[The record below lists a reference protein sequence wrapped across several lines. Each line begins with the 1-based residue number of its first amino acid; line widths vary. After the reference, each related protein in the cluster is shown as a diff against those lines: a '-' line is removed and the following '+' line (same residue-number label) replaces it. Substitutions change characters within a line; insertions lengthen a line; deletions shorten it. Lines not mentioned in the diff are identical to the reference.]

1 MGEAGRSY
9 LEGRFVALHGP
20 HVYHPWSRE
29 SYYESHYLHCGC
41 KWLIKLISLLARRAY
56 SHIKIH
62 SKGTKNHF
70 WRIFLFQSQYDINT
84 TKWMWTLSVQEFKD
98 ENKGTPFWSSIKL
111 QHLKIQRIRL
121 FCFGL
126 WVSPC
131 SDKVLI
137 YVHLQRLMD
146 PTDFQNALQG
156 WRHPGDLLDEP
167 REEWHSFS
175 LKPSMR
181 LLPDILFAPN
191 TN

>member
-1 MGEAGRSY
+1 MGEAGWSY

-98 ENKGTPFWSSIKL
+98 ENKGTPF
-111 QHLKIQRIRL
+111 
-121 FCFGL
+121 F
-126 WVSPC
+126 
-131 SDKVLI
+131 
-137 YVHLQRLMD
+137 QRLLNSNTWNTKD
-146 PTDFQNALQG
+146 KSVLFWSLSLSLLRQSADLCSPAETDGSNWFPECFAGLEAPWWPVG
-156 WRHPGDLLDEP
+156 WAKRG
-167 REEWHSFS
+167 
-175 LKPSMR
+175 M
-181 LLPDILFAPN
+181 A
-191 TN
+191 